1 MQRKPQKILF
11 PTITINKN
19 EKRQSP
25 FNSKGHAYLLWTVCF
40 ISLFDIYYNFFQ
52 RIKPRIT
59 NVSISYY
66 RIEIRGKLL
75 YDKIM
80 AKSFTSL
87 FIQFHLM
94 CLHREREEIKNVFWY
109 FVAVPGYNGILF
121 IFQGISVFSIS
132 RKRNY
137 CDGIPVNQFA
147 FLECCSDNWF
157 GRKIVAN
164 LW

>member
-11 PTITINKN
+11 PTITTTKTRKDKVLSIPKDM
-19 EKRQSP
+19 
-25 FNSKGHAYLLWTVCF
+25 H
-40 ISLFDIYYNFFQ
+40 IYYERFVLFHCLIFITIFFQ

-94 CLHREREEIKNVFWY
+94 CLLASRERRNKKCLL
-109 FVAVPGYNGILF
+109 ILCCCPRVQWNSF
-121 IFQGISVFSIS
+121 YLS
-132 RKRNY
+132 R
-137 CDGIPVNQFA
+137 
-147 FLECCSDNWF
+147 
-157 GRKIVAN
+157 N
-164 LW
+164 LCILDFKKKKLL

>member
-11 PTITINKN
+11 PTITTTKTRKDKVLSIPKDM
-19 EKRQSP
+19 
-25 FNSKGHAYLLWTVCF
+25 H
-40 ISLFDIYYNFFQ
+40 IYYERFVLFHCLIFITIFFQ

-94 CLHREREEIKNVFWY
+94 CLLASRERKMSFDTLLLSPGTMEFFLSFKESLYSRFQEKETIVMEFLSINSPFLNVSLIIDL
-109 FVAVPGYNGILF
+109 GGKL
-121 IFQGISVFSIS
+121 
-132 RKRNY
+132 
-137 CDGIPVNQFA
+137 
-147 FLECCSDNWF
+147 
-157 GRKIVAN
+157 
-164 LW
+164 